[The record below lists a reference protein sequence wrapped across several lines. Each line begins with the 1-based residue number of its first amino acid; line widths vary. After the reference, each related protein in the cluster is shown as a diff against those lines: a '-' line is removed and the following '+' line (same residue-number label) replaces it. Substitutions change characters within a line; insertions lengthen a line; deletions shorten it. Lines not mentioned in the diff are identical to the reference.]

1 LRAISDCADRL
12 EHNDSQVQLRKLCTY
27 HLMLAELHL
36 ECPHTYSATFGAR
49 TEFLTENKRIMAY
62 LGHYKAVAKYA
73 IDLQNS
79 AAKRYLIQHTLY
91 QLLDIFADP
100 EHRALSAIYFLPIYQ
115 DELFIL
121 SLKDTL
127 ETAHAS
133 LEKHISHMELRLI
146 DDMMLA
152 PLLALID
159 RRLEMQEGFYSQ
171 VGSLKGVTGQG
182 LGWDA
187 KNLVSNLTSI
197 AMHTLADKI
206 MPLIVQKEVKIYRC

>member
-1 LRAISDCADRL
+1 VLDQLILSRDTAQYKLAQHLLQGESATPSAERCEQFRISLTALNTTTQQLKVRDKR
-12 EHNDSQVQLRKLCTY
+12 SQVQLRKLCTY

-133 LEKHISHMELRLI
+133 LEKHISHMELRL
-146 DDMMLA
+146 
-152 PLLALID
+152 LIAGW
-159 RRLEMQEGFYSQ
+159 RCKT
-171 VGSLKGVTGQG
+171 GSIRWWGV
-182 LGWDA
+182 
-187 KNLVSNLTSI
+187 
-197 AMHTLADKI
+197 
-206 MPLIVQKEVKIYRC
+206 